1 MTVAALLLLG
11 LINEQDGAASQRSR
25 TPEQSL
31 VLAHY
36 SDELQSTAGLGR
48 GCVILECADVRF
60 VVGTIEFQPAF
71 NAYRTSVREAID
83 PVKSECDQIKPSD
96 RGPNSAALDAV
107 RVKHIARVRAAV
119 DAAQAELMIA
129 LGADERA
136 RQRMIRHALWRS
148 ARDGSDSV
156 GFDIGMLYEDDCEA
170 TSLKLRAAL
179 DAHPG
184 TSAQVRA
191 LLAAH
196 DLRVGPAR
204 EASITIHR
212 SAFSPNKAR
221 TTAQSDALA
230 KSLVGVRA
238 SNETLLDGISTLAL
252 NCGASETAFEW
263 RARAFKL
270 RGDRLLPRL
279 DLLDT
284 FDASRSEDDAID
296 ESALRDARL
305 RALEQRDLAVRE
317 LLSSYTRGSDT
328 LGRQGPNAASA
339 ESVIARFTEAA
350 TKWEECERRMGADL
364 KAQLRDPASRAG
376 LAIDRYIKNQD
387 SLAWDHWRDLVQF
400 WTSFVED
407 QRRVK

>member
-1 MTVAALLLLG
+1 MLGVITEVLLVVG
-11 LINEQDGAASQRSR
+11 L
-25 TPEQSL
+25 TTLQSPPP
-31 VLAHY
+31 VSVIAGY

-60 VVGTIEFQPAF
+60 VVGAIDFQSAF
-71 NAYRTSVREAID
+71 DEYSTSVREAID
-83 PVKSECDQIKPSD
+83 AVKSECDQIKPAD
-96 RGPNSAALDAV
+96 RGPNSAAIDAV
-107 RVKHIARVRAAV
+107 RAKHLTRVRTAV
-119 DAAQAELMIA
+119 DVAQAELMTA

-136 RQRMIRHALWRS
+136 RQRMIRHALWRA
-148 ARDGSDSV
+148 ARDGSDSI

-204 EASITIHR
+204 EASISTHR
-212 SAFSPNKAR
+212 SAFQPNKVR
-221 TTAQSDALA
+221 TAAQSDALS
-230 KSLVGVRA
+230 KSLIGVRA

-252 NCGASETAFEW
+252 NCGASEAAFEW
-263 RARAFKL
+263 RARAFRL

-284 FDASRSEDDAID
+284 FDASRAEGDAVD
-296 ESALRDARL
+296 ESALRAARL

-317 LLSSYTRGSDT
+317 LLASYTRCSET
-328 LGRQGPNAASA
+328 LGRQGPDAASA
-339 ESVIARFTEAA
+339 ESVVARFTEAA
-350 TKWEECERRMGADL
+350 TKWEECERRLGVEL
-364 KAQLRDPASRAG
+364 KAQLRDPNSRAG
-376 LAIDRYIKNQD
+376 LAIDHYIKGQD
-387 SLAWDHWRDLVQF
+387 ALAWDHWRDLVQY

-407 QRRVK
+407 QRRAK